1 MHAAA
6 NPAGAAVRQ
15 GNLAAKVENMKHQSL
30 LEPLYVRSLLG
41 MDKVQVYQLVEHY
54 RMRSVDRGSGN
65 LALYADD
72 LERYFDDQ
80 KLELSVA
87 LLLQAARP
95 NGSKSMRAE
104 DDAREKASPRGIE
117 RGWLYD
123 EDIDDSIDGGRHD
136 PDA

>member
-6 NPAGAAVRQ
+6 KPAGAAVRQ
-15 GNLAAKVENMKHQSL
+15 WNLAAKVENMKHQAL

-41 MDKVQVYQLVEHY
+41 MDKVQVYQIVEHY
-54 RMRSVDRGSGN
+54 RMRFEDRGRGN

-80 KLELSVA
+80 KLELWVS
-87 LLLQAARP
+87 LSLQAARP
-95 NGSKSMRAE
+95 NGSASMRAE
-104 DDAREKASPRGIE
+104 DEAREKASPRGIE
-117 RGWLYD
+117 RGWLC
-123 EDIDDSIDGGRHD
+123 EDIDDTVDGGRHD

>member
-6 NPAGAAVRQ
+6 KPAGAAVRHW
-15 GNLAAKVENMKHQSL
+15 NLAAKVENMKHQAL

-41 MDKVQVYQLVEHY
+41 MDKVQVYEIVEHY
-54 RMRSVDRGSGN
+54 RMRFEDRGSGN

-80 KLELSVA
+80 KLELWVS
-87 LLLQAARP
+87 LSLQAARP
-95 NGSKSMRAE
+95 NGTPSMQAE

-117 RGWLYD
+117 RGWLY